1 MNSVRSIED
10 EHRPAYETIAA
21 KITALITD
29 SGLKPGDRLPTEH
42 ELSEQ
47 LGASRT
53 VIREAVKV
61 LVTVGLVYTRRGS
74 GLYVASNTPA
84 EITPPISSFTT
95 IDPAQVSSL
104 YEYRLILELPAARL
118 AAEHI
123 TPHELQ
129 ELRKAVAFNQHCAEV
144 QDRQRFGASDAA
156 IHRGI
161 AEAAHNPFLIA
172 AIVNMRHTQNWVF
185 EIAAGRTQNVLQTY
199 VEQHLAILAAIQ
211 EGDPDAA
218 EQAMHLHLQQAL
230 LHSRQEVLRRV
241 SGENET
247 Q

>member
-1 MNSVRSIED
+1 MNSVRAMEG

-61 LVTVGLVYTRRGS
+61 LVTIGLVYTRRGS
-74 GLYVASNTPA
+74 GLYVANNIPA
-84 EITPPISSFTT
+84 KITPSTSFTT

-104 YEYRLILELPAARL
+104 YEYRLILEVPAARL

-123 TPHELQ
+123 TPHELRT
-129 ELRKAVAFNQHCAEV
+129 LREVVALNQHCAEV
-144 QDRQRFGASDAA
+144 QDGQQFGESDAA
-156 IHRGI
+156 IHRAI
-161 AEAAHNPFLIA
+161 AEATHNPFLIG

-185 EIAAGRTQNVLQTY
+185 EIAAGRTQDVLQIY

-211 EGDPDAA
+211 EGEPDAA
-218 EQAMHLHLQQAL
+218 EQAMHVHLEQAL

-241 SGENET
+241 SGEEKE
-247 Q
+247 

>member
-1 MNSVRSIED
+1 MNSLRSIED

-61 LVTVGLVYTRRGS
+61 LVTIGLVYTRRGS
-74 GLYVASNTPA
+74 GLYVANNTPA
-84 EITPPISSFTT
+84 EITPSIPSFTT
-95 IDPAQVSSL
+95 IDPTQVSSL

-144 QDRQRFGASDAA
+144 QERQRFGASDAA

-161 AEAAHNPFLIA
+161 AEATHNPFLIA
-172 AIVNMRHTQNWVF
+172 TIVNMRHTQNWVF
-185 EIAAGRTQNVLQTY
+185 EIAAGRTQNVLQIY
-199 VEQHLAILAAIQ
+199 VKQHLSIVEAIQ

-241 SGENET
+241 SGGNE
-247 Q
+247 